1 MPKPPAN
8 SQKDLVGL
16 KRNPLVNQWRAIT
29 DSLTK
34 RAPYHNMHGL
44 IEENKFTWLMKC
56 LSHLGNKRY
65 PYQVYAK
72 PDENNGI
79 FNLAATDGQETT
91 IALLSD
97 WASDTPE
104 SHNVA
109 SMVGAVDYSIHL
121 GDTYYV
127 GNSKEIADNFNDTF
141 GAPWPYGSRGSFAML
156 GNHEM
161 YSSGKS
167 YFTELLP
174 YMGVY
179 AGPGTAQRQE
189 ASFFC
194 LENDHWRIIGLD
206 TGYTSLTGWIGWIP
220 NPSMRLRDEQ
230 LTWLRDTVR
239 LGDDHRGIIFLSHH
253 QPVSAFQQQ
262 EFRGFLSQLDGLLG
276 EDRTVLWFCG
286 HEHVLA
292 LYGQNN
298 FGAKLNGFTRC
309 IGNGGMPVEI
319 RHLVPKSPEADHPNN
334 RGLVLYDQR
343 TRNVIGGNIPL
354 GHNGFA
360 VLRIQKE
367 NLCVDYYDDAAGPP
381 NHPAGSIKNLVLTE
395 KWVVDRDSGIL
406 TGVSITD
413 HTWEGSAATGMDR
426 AAAGIDRLT
435 HFQLPLDKAIGK

>member
-16 KRNPLVNQWRAIT
+16 KRNPLVNKWHAIS

-72 PDENNGI
+72 PQENDGI
-79 FNLAATDGQETT
+79 FDLGGADGRETTDRRETNDGRETT

-104 SHNVA
+104 SVNVA
-109 SMVGAVDYSIHL
+109 SMVGPVDYSIHL

-174 YMGVY
+174 YMGIY
-179 AGPGTAQRQE
+179 AGPGRMQRQE

-194 LENDHWRIIGLD
+194 LENDHWRVIGLD
-206 TGYTSLTGWIGWIP
+206 TGYTSLTGWFGWMP
-220 NPSMRLRDEQ
+220 NPSMRLREEQ
-230 LTWLRDTVR
+230 LAWLRDTVR

-253 QPVSAFQQQ
+253 QPVSAFDKK
-262 EFRGFLSQLDGLLG
+262 EFRGFLAQLDNLLAK
-276 EDRTVLWFCG
+276 DRTVLWFCG
-286 HEHVLA
+286 HEHALA
-292 LYGQNN
+292 LYGQNS
-298 FGAKLNGFTRC
+298 FGEKLNGFTRC

-319 RHLVPKSPEADHPNN
+319 GHLVPKSPEADHPAN

-360 VLRIQKE
+360 LLRLQQE
-367 NLCVDYYDDAAGPP
+367 NLHVDYYDDAAGSEK
-381 NHPAGSIKNLVLTE
+381 HLVLTE
-395 KWVVDRDSGIL
+395 QWVVDNDSGIL
-406 TGVSITD
+406 TGVGITD
-413 HTWEGSAATGMDR
+413 HSWGHPAETG
-426 AAAGIDRLT
+426 INRLT
-435 HFQLPLDKAIGK
+435 HFQVRLDKAIGK